1 MKRILGI
8 VTALAVVGVA
18 AAQST
23 GSLDF
28 DVNVAGITAIAV
40 DSIGGSGGI
49 EELNISYDLNSD
61 PTFDFTGE
69 SGFQLRYIT
78 NRTGPDATISQDNC
92 EFDPEVEGD
101 ITCGDPNTAWAG
113 QFESAY
119 ITVAAGALD
128 DGNLVAVDAFDGALS
143 LNLQTGSCGETAFAN
158 SFEIPPAF
166 EEYVVERPGETLE
179 DLTFSEVD
187 FSALE
192 KARAQASLGASQ
204 ADDGLTVAFDGVAVD
219 LIGASGDEETQIRG
233 AACGPTPGTGMD
245 VTVSPVIDTSKLL
258 PEGSTEVALVLTIHQ
273 STDDY

>member
-18 AAQST
+18 AAQSET
-23 GSLDF
+23 SLDF

-40 DSIGGSGGI
+40 ESIGGSGGI

-61 PTFDFTGE
+61 PTFVFTGE

-78 NRTGPDATISQDNC
+78 NRTGADAEISQDNC
-92 EFDPEVEGD
+92 EFNPEVEGD

-128 DGNLVAVDAFDGALS
+128 DDGNLVAVDAFENALS
-143 LNLQTGSCGETAFAN
+143 LNLQTDSCDVTALANDFTVPAGFAAYELTN
-158 SFEIPPAF
+158 SEGQVIAS
-166 EEYVVERPGETLE
+166 Y
-179 DLTFSEVD
+179 DAVD
-187 FSALE
+187 FSELE
-192 KARAQASLGASQ
+192 KARAQANIGDSQ
-204 ADDGLTVAFDGVAVD
+204 ADGEGLAVAFDGVAVD
-219 LIGASGDEETQIRG
+219 LIGDSDDEASQIRG
-233 AACGPTPGTGMD
+233 AACGPTAGTGMD

-273 STDDY
+273 TTDD

>member
-8 VTALAVVGVA
+8 ATALAVVGVA

-49 EELNISYDLNSD
+49 EELNISYDLNSA

-92 EFDPEVEGD
+92 EFAPELPGD
-101 ITCGDPNTAWAG
+101 IACGDPNTAWAG

-128 DGNLVAVDAFDGALS
+128 DENNLVAVDAFEDALS
-143 LNLQTGSCGETAFAN
+143 LNLQTDSCDVTALAN
-158 SFEIPPAF
+158 DFTVPPGFGA
-166 EEYVVERPGETLE
+166 YDVTDPERGVIASY
-179 DLTFSEVD
+179 DAVD
-187 FSALE
+187 FTALE

-219 LIGASGDEETQIRG
+219 LIGKSGDEETQIRG

-245 VTVSPVIDTSKLL
+245 VTVSPVINTSKLL
-258 PEGSTEVALVLTIHQ
+258 PEGRTEVTLVLTIHQ
-273 STDDY
+273 TTDD

>member
-8 VTALAVVGVA
+8 ATALAVVGVA

-49 EELNISYDLNSD
+49 EELNISYDLNSA

-92 EFDPEVEGD
+92 EFVPEEEGD
-101 ITCGDPNTAWAG
+101 IVCGDPNTAWAG

-128 DGNLVAVDAFDGALS
+128 DDDNLVAVDAFQGALS
-143 LNLQTGSCGETAFAN
+143 LNLQTGSCDVTALANDFTVPAGFAAYELTN
-158 SFEIPPAF
+158 SGGQVIAS
-166 EEYVVERPGETLE
+166 Y
-179 DLTFSEVD
+179 DAVD
-187 FSALE
+187 FSELE
-192 KARAQASLGASQ
+192 KARARASLGASQ
-204 ADDGLTVAFDGVAVD
+204 ADDDGLTVAFDGVAVD
-219 LIGASGDEETQIRG
+219 LIGDSEDEATHIRG

-273 STDDY
+273 TTDN